1 LRTDFAKYIQVDI
14 KKNEYELFNSL
25 LYFGATP
32 ASEEGEYYNV
42 HSVHTSEVRPNINT
56 QKALYTLSISLHP
69 INTSYTRFSF
79 TLFNA
84 LEDYGGILE
93 VILSFFELFLEPY
106 TIMYFNLSAM
116 SAFYLVRTKFND
128 FLS

>member
-1 LRTDFAKYIQVDI
+1 M
-14 KKNEYELFNSL
+14 
-25 LYFGATP
+25 
-32 ASEEGEYYNV
+32 
-42 HSVHTSEVRPNINT
+42 
-56 QKALYTLSISLHP
+56 SISLHP